1 MSAEERLQKLGLVL
15 PPAPSAKG
23 LYRPVVIVGQ
33 WAFTSGH
40 LSIDAAG
47 QVITG
52 RLGADMDVEAGQ
64 QAARWAALNL
74 LASLRQTLGSLDR
87 VRRVVKLVGFV
98 QSTPE
103 FHQQPAVLNGCSQLL
118 ADLFGPE
125 AGIGVRSAVGVTAL
139 PLAAAVEVEA
149 VAELDKAI

>member
-1 MSAEERLQKLGLVL
+1 
-15 PPAPSAKG
+15 
-23 LYRPVVIVGQ
+23 
-33 WAFTSGH
+33 
-40 LSIDAAG
+40 
-47 QVITG
+47 
-52 RLGADMDVEAGQ
+52 
-64 QAARWAALNL
+64 LNL